1 MNVRVGTRGSAL
13 ALAQSGDVAN
23 RLRAR
28 GHDAELIVVSTAGD
42 RVADRAFTDV
52 GAFGVFVRE
61 LESALLDGTI
71 DAAVHSYKDLPSR
84 MPAGLTIAAVPER
97 LDAADVLLVRHDA
110 FVASGGMLPVAHGAR
125 VGTSATRR
133 RALILDARPDLVPGL
148 LRGNVPTRVGALLDG
163 KFEAIVLAAAGLERL
178 ARAAGEQRLV
188 LDERIVVVRLDPAI
202 FVPAPSQGAIAVQ
215 VRESDAV
222 VRDAASALDDRECR
236 RALEAERTALA
247 LAEGGCTLP
256 FGAWCCV
263 QGGALTLSAALG
275 LADGSIARSVMS
287 GSDPRALAHGVWG
300 ELDRARAHGAAHDSS
315 RGAPRE
321 VRA

>member
-1 MNVRVGTRGSAL
+1 M
-13 ALAQSGDVAN
+13 
-23 RLRAR
+23 
-28 GHDAELIVVSTAGD
+28 
-42 RVADRAFTDV
+42 
-52 GAFGVFVRE
+52 FVRD
-61 LESALLDGTI
+61 LEVALLDGTI

-97 LDAADVLLVRHDA
+97 VDAADVLLVRHDA

-222 VRDAASALDDRECR
+222 VRGTRLRHSTIVRMPA
-236 RALEAERTALA
+236 RALEVDAERRSRSPKA
-247 LAEGGCTLP
+247 
-256 FGAWCCV
+256 GAHC
-263 QGGALTLSAALG
+263 
-275 LADGSIARSVMS
+275 RSV
-287 GSDPRALAHGVWG
+287 R
-300 ELDRARAHGAAHDSS
+300 GAACKAERS
-315 RGAPRE
+315 R
-321 VRA
+321 